1 MIHRSRGSGL
11 SVLQS
16 VMRVR
21 SNITCVRGKERR
33 YRLVLHAVG
42 GEGAFVDVVASHLER
57 HVHRVGVGKG
67 VWVREG
73 RRRYRS
79 RFRAIWIGP
88 CVWDCRR
95 WRKPDPEDSAFRGHR
110 T

>member
-1 MIHRSRGSGL
+1 MVIHRSRGSGL

-21 SNITCVRGKERR
+21 SNITCVRRKGRR
-33 YRLVLHAVG
+33 YCLVLHAVG

-73 RRRYRS
+73 RRRGGTGVG
-79 RFRAIWIGP
+79 FEQFGLVLVFGIVVDG
-88 CVWDCRR
+88 
-95 WRKPDPEDSAFRGHR
+95 ED
-110 T
+110 